1 MSIKAEYT
9 KERGLN
15 QSSFSSFSTAT
26 IDLTTDIT
34 LTSTIEGV
42 SRNATTFQLITL
54 DRAANQDDAVLVA
67 FTGDRDAIVCTV
79 TPDDNPISITS
90 AQLVE
95 LINTGSVVG
104 KTITLTDT
112 SGLRT
117 LQTASGGGGETLA
130 SAGQGNQGANV
141 TATFARMPA
150 GIFSLPKIGVS
161 FDREIVRAAE
171 YSITTVADVAKS
183 LQDKVFTLDSG
194 NGLVKFGLKIDTD
207 VPDVDVNITL
217 AENDGAAAVAGKVA
231 TAINNLAGFTS
242 SDAGD
247 DVTVLTVK
255 TGLTKQ
261 ADHLVNTAGFTITVD
276 AEGSGAAYGV
286 INSTGV
292 TVIDRNHAGA
302 AAFELGN
309 LTAAEAGAIKL
320 VIQTHAGA
328 GNHDLTVKKHITQND
343 AIVRFA
349 GTEQRSLIWL
359 GDKWSNVLGT
369 DGTDLNTAALNP

>member
-1 MSIKAEYT
+1 
-9 KERGLN
+9 
-15 QSSFSSFSTAT
+15 
-26 IDLTTDIT
+26 
-34 LTSTIEGV
+34 
-42 SRNATTFQLITL
+42 
-54 DRAANQDDAVLVA
+54 
-67 FTGDRDAIVCTV
+67 
-79 TPDDNPISITS
+79 
-90 AQLVE
+90 

-359 GDKWSNVLGT
+359 GDKWSN
-369 DGTDLNTAALNP
+369 

>member
-26 IDLTTDIT
+26 IDLTTNIT

-42 SRNATTFQLITL
+42 SRNATTFQLITAA
-54 DRAANQDDAVLVA
+54 RAANQDDAVLVE

-79 TPDDNPISITS
+79 TPDDNPVGITS

-104 KTITLTDT
+104 KTITLTDVK
-112 SGLRT
+112 GLRK
-117 LQTASGGGGETLA
+117 LQTASGGGAQTLGD
-130 SAGQGNQGANV
+130 AGNENEGANV

-150 GIFSLPKIGVS
+150 GIFSLPKMGVS

-247 DVTVLTVK
+247 DVTVTTVK

-349 GTEQRSLIWL
+349 GTQQRSLIWL

-369 DGTDLNTAALNP
+369 DGTDLNTADLNP